1 MITEKEIALGWF
13 GSLLVHSSH
22 ASQILLP
29 VFPFS
34 IVTYTER
41 KIKKGGRKQKPA
53 YFGSF
58 RLSGLENDH

>member
-41 KIKKGGRKQKPA
+41 KIKKKAKASLFWLIPPQWVGK
-53 YFGSF
+53 
-58 RLSGLENDH
+58 